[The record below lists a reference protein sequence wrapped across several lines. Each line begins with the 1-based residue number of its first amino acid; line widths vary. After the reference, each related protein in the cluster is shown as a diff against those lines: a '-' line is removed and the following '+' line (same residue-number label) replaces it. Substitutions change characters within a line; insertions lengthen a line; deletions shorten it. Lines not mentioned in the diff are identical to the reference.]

1 MAKDIAKEIYGVKAP
16 KFQPYGWLSIA
27 GLGDMHSSTGN
38 NITPAT
44 VLEVYEPEMVRWLFA
59 KYAPTDAFA
68 FNFDDTI
75 IRHYSE
81 FDKGL
86 EAVKNGEADDYNKV
100 VYELCM
106 IHGINVKAKVPFGV
120 LASVAPIVDF
130 NPKAIKD
137 ILAKIDVEFDER
149 DEERLIR
156 VKNWITKHQPSK
168 MYKLLEKRNDEYYAG
183 LSDEEKD
190 AVKKLADYVSAH
202 DGIKEQEIQ
211 QYLYG
216 IINDPSLTKKENM
229 ARQQK
234 FFAVFYNVLFGTDKG
249 PRLYLFLSAIDKSQY
264 LRLLTF

>member
-1 MAKDIAKEIYGVKAP
+1 
-16 KFQPYGWLSIA
+16 
-27 GLGDMHSSTGN
+27 MHSSTGN

-86 EAVKNGEADDYNKV
+86 EAVKNGEADEYNKS

-106 IHGINVKAKVPFGV
+106 IHGVNVKAKVPFGV

-130 NPKAIKD
+130 NPQAVKD
-137 ILAKIDVEFDER
+137 ILAKIGVEFDER
-149 DEERLIR
+149 DEERLVR

-168 MYKLLEKRNDEYYAG
+168 MYKLLSKKNGEYYDT

-190 AVKKLADYVSAH
+190 AVIKLAEYVESH
-202 DGIKEQEIQ
+202 DDIKEQEIQ

-229 ARQQK
+229 ARQQR
-234 FFAVFYNVLFGTDKG
+234 FFAVFYNLLFGTDKG
-249 PRLYLFLSAIDKSQY
+249 PRLYLFLSAIDKAKY
-264 LRLLTF
+264 LDLLKF